1 VLIDNEAENGDNNIY
16 LPVQCWIVCTN
27 SQFQSQDGRNNLL
40 YLPTDFLLIIYTHS
54 PSSLIFS
61 RAHERQYYVEKT
73 IGWFVGLF
81 ISNNFT
87 DEFIKSES
95 MYR

>member
-1 VLIDNEAENGDNNIY
+1 MNGNTM
-16 LPVQCWIVCTN
+16 WKK
-27 SQFQSQDGRNNLL
+27 LL
-40 YLPTDFLLIIYTHS
+40 GDL
-54 PSSLIFS
+54 
-61 RAHERQYYVEKT
+61 
-73 IGWFVGLF
+73 WFVGLF

>member
-1 VLIDNEAENGDNNIY
+1 
-16 LPVQCWIVCTN
+16 VCTN

-61 RAHERQYYVEKT
+61 RAHERQYYWVICDLSVCLLVIILLMNLLKVKACT
-73 IGWFVGLF
+73 D
-81 ISNNFT
+81 NFT
-87 DEFIKSES
+87 CSILLVFSLINIT
-95 MYR
+95 YYQ